1 MYVLTTTHLLLF
13 YLLYHVIMENS
24 KASFIIRKKY
34 RKQIELL
41 DNEKAWMLFKAIM
54 KMQDWEVL
62 ENTDPVISMLLSVM
76 EEERKTDDKKYKE
89 VCEKNRENIKKR
101 RANKKV
107 NDSIQNDTTVY
118 DRIPTDTKNTDND
131 NDIWYI
137 NILKENELR
146 EDWKR
151 CYYWNVWLK
160 DTELERLNKEYWSNV
175 IEEYII
181 RLSEYIDKKWDSYTD
196 HNKTIRKRLAKWNV
210 KKKSERIEEWDKPH
224 DFSKDNVIYPVR
236 KRAWEIQK

>member
-1 MYVLTTTHLLLF
+1 MSTKKKMIRPSVKLFEDQYNFYKDLKSKRLLIAFVEYMFEDIEPTDLKWVEKTAF
-13 YLLYHVIMENS
+13 NSLRKRMENS
-24 KASFIIRKKY
+24 KKITDWNRKWWETSHWGW
-34 RKQIELL
+34 RKGKDSWEL
-41 DNEKAWMLFKAIM
+41 E
-54 KMQDWEVL
+54 WENKSKTSQWTSQEQVEQL
-62 ENTDPVISMLLSVM
+62 KKNN
-76 EEERKTDDKKYKE
+76 EEEDNISKDILLEDE
-89 VCEKNRENIKKR
+89 V
-101 RANKKV
+101 
-107 NDSIQNDTTVY
+107 
-118 DRIPTDTKNTDND
+118 
-131 NDIWYI
+131 
-137 NILKENELR
+137 R

-224 DFSKDNVIYPVR
+224 DFSKDNIIYPVR